1 MPKNVRMPR
10 TTIKRLFAIPHNFL
24 KCPQIG
30 GFLIPFRHLKCDFSQ
45 QTSYILQVTQTEP
58 IVKTLLNFTVPEM
71 NAGLFSENVRFGVIL
86 TQNRPKQDA
95 I

>member
-1 MPKNVRMPR
+1 
-10 TTIKRLFAIPHNFL
+10 
-24 KCPQIG
+24 
-30 GFLIPFRHLKCDFSQ
+30 
-45 QTSYILQVTQTEP
+45 VTQTEP

-95 I
+95 S